1 MTILQVILFVP
12 LLFVAMSEVPALG
25 AGAATTQAT
34 EIQWHSGATFGVEG
48 VGWADPQAPYTRF
61 PAKAQAT
68 VPQAV
73 WDLSQQSAGLCIRF
87 VTDSNKVMV
96 RWSLSGNNLAMPH
109 MPATGVS
116 GVDLYCRKADGSW
129 FFVKNGRPEK
139 PADNEMTAY
148 VPANKGGKTECLLYL
163 PLYNGVKGLEIG
175 VPAGRVID
183 NAPARPEAKR
193 EPIVYYG
200 TSIAQGGCASRPG
213 MAFTAII
220 GRALDRPVIN
230 LGFSGSGR
238 MEPAV
243 SDLLAELHPRV
254 YVIDCLWNMSGLADS
269 EFTQRLTTLIS
280 TIRKTNPTTPILF
293 VGQSQIQTEDP
304 PPAHEKVQQQVAA
317 GLKDPNIHIVP
328 GHDLMGFD
336 GEGTVDGCHPNDL
349 GMMRQ
354 AQVLIPVLEKLV
366 R

>member
-1 MTILQVILFVP
+1 MNILHAIIIAPCLVAVLAAVASAQSTQV
-12 LLFVAMSEVPALG
+12 AD
-25 AGAATTQAT
+25 
-34 EIQWHSGATFGVEG
+34 IQWHNGATFGVEG
-48 VGWADPQAPYTRF
+48 AGWADPQTPYNRF
-61 PAKAQAT
+61 PAKAQGT
-68 VPQAV
+68 VPQSV

-87 VTDSNKVMV
+87 ITNSNKVMV
-96 RWSLSGNNLAMPH
+96 RWSLTGANLAMPH

-116 GVDLYCRKADGSW
+116 GVDLYRREQDGSW

-139 PADNEMTAY
+139 QADNEMTAY
-148 VPANKGGKTECLLYL
+148 LPGGKEGNRECLLYL
-163 PLYNGVKGLEIG
+163 PLYNGVKKLEIG
-175 VPAGRVID
+175 IPAGKMID

-193 EPIVYYG
+193 DPIVYYG

-238 MEPAV
+238 MESAV
-243 SDLLAELHPRV
+243 SDLLAELHPRI
-254 YVIDCLWNMSGLADS
+254 YVIDCLWNMGGLKDD
-269 EFTQRLTTLIS
+269 EFAERVKTLIS

-293 VGQSQIQTEDP
+293 VGQSQIQIDSP
-304 PPAHEKVQQQVAA
+304 PPAYEKLQEQIALEQH
-317 GLKDPNIHIVP
+317 DPNIHVLP

>member
-1 MTILQVILFVP
+1 MTILQALLIVP
-12 LLFVAMSEVPALG
+12 LLLAALPAVPAL
-25 AGAATTQAT
+25 AATTQPT
-34 EIQWHSGATFGVEG
+34 EIQWHDGATFGIEG
-48 VGWADPQAPYTRF
+48 AGWTNEQSPYYRF
-61 PAKAQAT
+61 PASAQGK
-68 VPQAV
+68 VSDAV
-73 WDLSQQSAGLCIRF
+73 WDLGQQSAGLCIRF
-87 VTDSNKVMV
+87 VTDSKQVMV
-96 RWSLSGNNLAMPH
+96 RWDLTGSNLAMPH

-116 GVDLYCRKADGSW
+116 GVDLYCRKRDGSW
-129 FFVKNGRPEK
+129 IFVKNGRPEK
-139 PADNEMTAY
+139 QAGNEMTTYLPGDRNPQA
-148 VPANKGGKTECLLYL
+148 ECMLYL
-163 PLYNGVKGLEIG
+163 PLYNGVKKLEIG
-175 VPAGRVID
+175 VPTGRTIEK
-183 NAPARPEAKR
+183 APARPEPKR

-238 MEPAV
+238 MESSVA
-243 SDLLAELHPRV
+243 DLLAELHPRV
-254 YVIDCLWNMSGLADS
+254 YVIACLWNMGNLSDD

-280 TIRKTNPTTPILF
+280 TIRKTNPVTPILF
-293 VGQSQIQTEDP
+293 VGQSQIQIDSP
-304 PPAHEKVQQQVAA
+304 PPGHEVLQEKVATGMHDA
-317 GLKDPNIHIVP
+317 NIHTLP

-354 AQVLIPVLEKLV
+354 AQILIPVLEKLV

>member
-1 MTILQVILFVP
+1 MNILQAISVAPFV
-12 LLFVAMSEVPALG
+12 LGMFTAL
-25 AGAATTQAT
+25 ASAQSTQGT
-34 EIQWHSGATFGVEG
+34 EIQWHDGATFGVEG
-48 VGWADPQAPYTRF
+48 AGWTDAQAPYNRF
-61 PAKAQAT
+61 PAKAQGT
-68 VPQAV
+68 VPPAV

-87 VTDSNKVMV
+87 VTDAKQVMV
-96 RWSLSGNNLAMPH
+96 RWSLTGTNLAMPH

-116 GVDLYCRKADGSW
+116 GVDLYCRRRDGSW
-129 FFVKNGRPEK
+129 IFVKNGRPEK

-148 VPANKGGKTECLLYL
+148 LPGPRGGSSECLLYL
-163 PLYNGVKGLEIG
+163 PLYNGVKNLKIG
-175 VPAGRVID
+175 IPSSHTID

-213 MAFTAII
+213 MAFTAIL

-238 MEPAV
+238 MESAV
-243 SDLLAELHPRV
+243 SDLLAELHPRI
-254 YVIDCLWNMSGLADS
+254 YVIDCLWNMGNLSDS

-293 VGQSQIQTEDP
+293 VGQSQIQTENP
-304 PPAHEKVQQQVAA
+304 PPTHETLQQEVAI
-317 GLKDPNIHIVP
+317 GLHDPNIHVLP